1 MSTGFELEFEPREQQ
16 GKANSRRL
24 RRTGMVPAV
33 LYGAGRDPR
42 AITLNQNILMHQ
54 MEQEAFYTSII
65 SLKEGKKT
73 QPVIV
78 KDVQRHPVKR
88 QVLHVDFQR
97 ILEDEEITLNVPIH
111 LLGEMEAVGVK
122 QQGGEI
128 VRQMTEIEVSCL
140 PKDLPEFIELD
151 ITDLELNQVLHLSD
165 VSAPEGVVFVDLA
178 HERDPTVVGITP
190 PRREEEEEVEA
201 VEDEEGLEAAPE
213 GEGEAPAEGEG
224 EGEEPKESSD

>member
-1 MSTGFELEFEPREQQ
+1 MSKGFELEFESRDLQ

-42 AITLNQNILMHQ
+42 AISLNQNTLMHQ
-54 MEQEAFYTSII
+54 MEKEAFYTSII
-65 SLKEGKKT
+65 SLKEGENT

-78 KDVQRHPVKR
+78 KDVQRHPAKR

-111 LLGEMEAVGVK
+111 FLGEEASIGVK
-122 QQGGEI
+122 QQGGE
-128 VRQMTEIEVSCL
+128 VARLMTEIEVSCL

-151 ITDLELNQVLHLSD
+151 ISHMELNQLLHLSD
-165 VSAPEGVVFVDLA
+165 VAAPEGVTFVDLA
-178 HERDPTVVGITP
+178 HERDPAVISINP
-190 PRREEEEEVEA
+190 PRREEEEVEA
-201 VEDEEGLEAAPE
+201 AEEEILAAAAE
-213 GEGEAPAEGEG
+213 GEGEAPAEDEG
-224 EGEEPKESSD
+224 EASKESSD

>member
-1 MSTGFELEFEPREQQ
+1 MSTGFELEFESRELQ

-42 AITLNQNILMHQ
+42 AISLNQNTLMHQ
-54 MEQEAFYTSII
+54 MEREAFYTSII

-111 LLGEMEAVGVK
+111 LLGESEAVGVK

-140 PKDLPEFIELD
+140 PKNLPEFIELD
-151 ITDLELNQVLHLSD
+151 ITELELNQVLHLSE
-165 VSAPEGVVFVDLA
+165 VPVPEGVVFVDLA
-178 HERDPTVVGITP
+178 HERDPAVVGITP
-190 PRREEEEEVEA
+190 PRREEEEAVEA
-201 VEDEEGLEAAPE
+201 VEDAEGLPAAAE

-224 EGEEPKESSD
+224 EEPKESSD

>member
-1 MSTGFELEFEPREQQ
+1 MSKGFELEFESRDLQ

-42 AITLNQNILMHQ
+42 AIALSQNTLMHQ
-54 MEQEAFYTSII
+54 MEKEAFYTSII
-65 SLKEGKKT
+65 SLKEGEKT

-88 QVLHVDFQR
+88 LVLHVDFQR

-111 LLGEMEAVGVK
+111 FLGMEEAIGVK
-122 QQGGEI
+122 QQGGEVAQLMSEI
-128 VRQMTEIEVSCL
+128 VVSCL

-151 ITDLELNQVLHLSD
+151 ITNLELNQLLHLSD
-165 VSAPEGVVFVDLA
+165 VAAPEGVTFVDLA
-178 HERDPTVVGITP
+178 HERDPAVVSINP
-190 PRREEEEEVEA
+190 PRREEEEEIEA
-201 VEDEEGLEAAPE
+201 VEEEEGLEAAAAE

-224 EGEEPKESSD
+224 DTPKESSD

>member
-1 MSTGFELEFEPREQQ
+1 MSKGFELEFESRDLQ

-42 AITLNQNILMHQ
+42 AISLNQNTLMHQ
-54 MEQEAFYTSII
+54 MEKEAFYTSII
-65 SLKEGKKT
+65 SLKEGENT

-78 KDVQRHPVKR
+78 KDVQRHPAKR

-111 LLGEMEAVGVK
+111 FLGEEASIGVK
-122 QQGGEI
+122 QQGGE
-128 VRQMTEIEVSCL
+128 VARLMTEIEVSCL

-151 ITDLELNQVLHLSD
+151 ISHMELNQLLHLSD
-165 VSAPEGVVFVDLA
+165 VAAPEGVTFVDLA
-178 HERDPTVVGITP
+178 HERDPAVISINP
-190 PRREEEEEVEA
+190 PRREEEEVEA
-201 VEDEEGLEAAPE
+201 AEEEILEAAAE
-213 GEGEAPAEGEG
+213 GEAEAPAEDEG
-224 EGEEPKESSD
+224 EASKESSD

>member
-1 MSTGFELEFEPREQQ
+1 MSKGFELEFESRDLH

-42 AITLNQNILMHQ
+42 AIALNENTLTHQ
-54 MEQEAFYTSII
+54 MDKEAFYTSII
-65 SLKEGKKT
+65 SLKEGENT
-73 QPVIV
+73 QPVVV

-97 ILEDEEITLNVPIH
+97 ILEDEEITLDVPIH
-111 LLGEMEAVGVK
+111 FLGAEESIGVK
-122 QQGGEI
+122 QQGGE
-128 VRQMTEIEVSCL
+128 VAQLMTEIEVSCL

-151 ITDLELNQVLHLSD
+151 ITNLELNQLLHLSD
-165 VSAPEGVVFVDLA
+165 VTAPEGVTFVDLS
-178 HERDPTVVGITP
+178 HDRDPAVVSINP

-201 VEDEEGLEAAPE
+201 ADADMLEAAA
-213 GEGEAPAEGEG
+213 EGEAEGETPAEGED
-224 EGEEPKESSD
+224 EAPKESSD

>member
-1 MSTGFELEFEPREQQ
+1 MSKGFELEFESRDLQ

-24 RRTGMVPAV
+24 RQTGMVPAV

-42 AITLNQNILMHQ
+42 SIALSHNTLMHQ

-65 SLKEGKKT
+65 SLKEGEKT

-88 QVLHVDFQR
+88 LVLHVDFQR

-111 LLGEMEAVGVK
+111 FLGAEDAIGVK

-128 VRQMTEIEVSCL
+128 AQLMTEIEVSCL
-140 PKDLPEFIELD
+140 PKHLPEFIELD
-151 ITDLELNQVLHLSD
+151 ISNLELNQLLHLSD
-165 VSAPEGVVFVDLA
+165 IAAPEGVTFVELTHD
-178 HERDPTVVGITP
+178 RDPAIVAINP
-190 PRREEEEEVEA
+190 PRREEEEVEA
-201 VEDEEGLEAAPE
+201 AEEEGLEAAAE
-213 GEGEAPAEGEG
+213 GEAEAPAEGEG
-224 EGEEPKESSD
+224 EAPKESSD